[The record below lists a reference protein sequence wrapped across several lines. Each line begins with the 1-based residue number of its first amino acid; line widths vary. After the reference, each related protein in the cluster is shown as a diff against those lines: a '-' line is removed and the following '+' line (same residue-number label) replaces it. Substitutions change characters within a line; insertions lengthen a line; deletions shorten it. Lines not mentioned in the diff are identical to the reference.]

1 MRRESALCRQCV
13 PISGRCRRRQ
23 AELQQLPL
31 LVGRR
36 LGPWRGLLELPV
48 LLYARRL
55 AAMRMA
61 AMAWA
66 QCPAN

>member
-1 MRRESALCRQCV
+1 MRHGSALRRPCM

-36 LGPWRGLLELPV
+36 LGPRGLLDLPV
-48 LLYARRL
+48 VFCARRL

-61 AMAWA
+61 AMSWA